1 VLRFMENPLAP
12 YTNNQGERDLR
23 MTKVQQKI
31 SGCFRSKMGADIY
44 CRIRS
49 YLSTCRKHNVGVGE
63 ALERLF
69 AGKWPDFI
77 QEKLN
82 ELS

>member
-1 VLRFMENPLAP
+1 MENPLAP

-31 SGCFRSKMGADIY
+31 SGCLRSKMGVDIY

-49 YLSTCRKHNVGVGE
+49 YLSTCGKYNVGVGE

-69 AGKWPDFI
+69 AGEWPNFI

>member
-1 VLRFMENPLAP
+1 LYEKTFAP

-31 SGCFRSKMGADIY
+31 SGCFRSKLGADMY
-44 CRIRS
+44 CRIHS
-49 YLSTCRKHNVGVGE
+49 YLSTFGKHNVGVGK

-69 AGKWPDFI
+69 AGEWPDFI
-77 QEKLN
+77 QEKVN
-82 ELS
+82 A

>member
-1 VLRFMENPLAP
+1 
-12 YTNNQGERDLR
+12 
-23 MTKVQQKI
+23 
-31 SGCFRSKMGADIY
+31 
-44 CRIRS
+44 
-49 YLSTCRKHNVGVGE
+49 LSTCGKHNVGVGK

-69 AGKWPDFI
+69 AGEWPDFI